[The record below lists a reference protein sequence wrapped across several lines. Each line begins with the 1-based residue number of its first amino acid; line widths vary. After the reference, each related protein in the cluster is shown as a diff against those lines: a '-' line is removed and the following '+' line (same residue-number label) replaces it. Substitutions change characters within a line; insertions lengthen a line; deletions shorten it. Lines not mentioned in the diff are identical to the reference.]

1 MKHTTTSLLCALVL
15 AGCSHDNARYI
26 DPNDGSGVVSI
37 DKVNV
42 QDFVLAA
49 DAMLQSLY
57 ASPAFTGIKARDG
70 GSPILLVGR
79 VRNDTTD
86 NFDTDML
93 IKKMTVSV
101 TRSGKA
107 RVATASTVIAPQ
119 DQAAAEARRV
129 AAAANGTTAAPL
141 IPDYTLSGKILET
154 KASAG
159 KTKQAT
165 YTFQLTLTEVK
176 TGLAVWEEE
185 KAVTKQ
191 GERSKVGF

>member
-1 MKHTTTSLLCALVL
+1 MKHNLMPFLCLLAL
-15 AGCSHDNARYI
+15 AGCQDGARYT
-26 DPNDGSGVVSI
+26 DPNDGSGVVSL

-42 QDFVLAA
+42 QDFALAA
-49 DAMLQSLY
+49 DAMLASLY
-57 ASPAFTGIKARDG
+57 GSPAFTGIKAKDG

-93 IKKMTVSV
+93 IKKMTVSI

-107 RVATASTVIAPQ
+107 RVATASTIITPQ

-154 KASAG
+154 KAKAG
-159 KTKQAT
+159 RTKQAT
-165 YTFQLTLTEVK
+165 YTFQLSLTEVK

-191 GERSKVGF
+191 GTHNAVGF